1 MRTTCF
7 GDWGGVGTSFG
18 QLRQH
23 LVPSATIPQA
33 SIPQAQL
40 NKYILATQQEFS
52 PKHVINYYN
61 CLMFSKMKMSLKP
74 KPYILTF

>member
-1 MRTTCF
+1 ME
-7 GDWGGVGTSFG
+7 WGGDFLWTVRAALGSRT
-18 QLRQH
+18 LAT
-23 LVPSATIPQA
+23 VPKA

-40 NKYILATQQEFS
+40 NKYILATQQEFP

-61 CLMFSKMKMSLKP
+61 CLLFSKMKMSLKP